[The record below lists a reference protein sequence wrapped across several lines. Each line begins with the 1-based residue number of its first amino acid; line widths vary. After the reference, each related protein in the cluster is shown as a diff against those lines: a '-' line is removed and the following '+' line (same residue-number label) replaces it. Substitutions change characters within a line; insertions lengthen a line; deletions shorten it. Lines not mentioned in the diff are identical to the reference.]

1 MSSAVLTQALLIPA
15 EHTLHHMLRHAPLT
29 RRKLQIHQG
38 RVMALDVAGYARISV
53 RFLPEGPELS
63 LQGPS
68 HDDTAPGADVTLHG
82 SLNAFLSLG
91 RADDKVSVLMKS
103 DIEIDGD
110 TDFALSVTRTLQAA
124 DMDWESF
131 ISPLTGGLLAH
142 QIGTGLRRFLR
153 WGERTSGTLKQ
164 AGRDYL
170 QDETAIVAAPVLQQ
184 EFCQDVDRLRL
195 ACDRLEARI
204 ALLEQRQS
212 VPALKA
218 VSDNTNQPDQDQ

>member
-29 RRKLQIHQG
+29 RRKLQAHQG
-38 RVMALDVAGYARISV
+38 RVMALDVSGYARISV

-63 LQGPS
+63 LSQNQ
-68 HDDTAPGADVTLHG
+68 DDQLLCADVTLRG
-82 SLNAFLSLG
+82 SVNAFLTLA

-110 TDFALSVTRTLQAA
+110 TDFALSVTRILQSA

-142 QIGTGLRRFLR
+142 QIGSQFRRFLR

-170 QDETAIVAAPVLQQ
+170 QDESDMIAAPVLQQ
-184 EFCQDVDRLRL
+184 EFSQDVDRLRL
-195 ACDRLEARI
+195 ACDRLEARL
-204 ALLEQRQS
+204 ARLEQQDS
-212 VPALKA
+212 ISSTDVATDK
-218 VSDNTNQPDQDQ
+218 NHQPDQDQ

>member
-29 RRKLQIHQG
+29 RRKLQAHQG
-38 RVMALDVAGYARISV
+38 RVMAMDVADYGRISV
-53 RFLPEGPELS
+53 RFLPDGPELGLS
-63 LQGPS
+63 QPQ
-68 HDDTAPGADVTLHG
+68 DDTAPDAEVTLRG
-82 SLNAFLSLG
+82 SLNAFLTLA

-110 TDFALSVTRTLQAA
+110 TDFALSVTRILQAA

-131 ISPLTGGLLAH
+131 ITPLTGGLLAH
-142 QIGTGLRRFLR
+142 QIGRGVRRFLR
-153 WGERTSGTLKQ
+153 WGERTSDTLQQ

-170 QDETAIVAAPVLQQ
+170 QDESEVIAAPLLQQ
-184 EFCQDVDRLRL
+184 EFSHNVDQLRL

-204 ALLEQRQS
+204 SQLEQRAS
-212 VPALKA
+212 NAPV
-218 VSDNTNQPDQDQ
+218 NTVADHHHQPDQDQ